1 MMLGPKQEAQ
11 GAGRVNGC
19 GISGRS
25 GADSNESMMRL
36 YFIPAE
42 SNKKFWLGLRLI
54 EPLARRPKIKD

>member
-25 GADSNESMMRL
+25 GADNDESMMRL
-36 YFIPAE
+36 FSFQQNQIK
-42 SNKKFWLGLRLI
+42 NFGL
-54 EPLARRPKIKD
+54 ASD